1 MLLKVDNVDKWSVNG
16 VCKNFVKNYL
26 IFIQIYTNLSFHIYK
41 FFGPK
46 KHFPRKLETGNFFK
60 ANMQRCN
67 PKLCYKLINYKN
79 YFKICNFIFYL
90 EIFGQQLRSWASI
103 DGVMY

>member
-1 MLLKVDNVDKWSVNG
+1 MLLKVDNVDKWGVNG

-46 KHFPRKLETGNFFK
+46 KISPFF
-60 ANMQRCN
+60 
-67 PKLCYKLINYKN
+67 
-79 YFKICNFIFYL
+79 
-90 EIFGQQLRSWASI
+90 
-103 DGVMY
+103 